1 MSQVISFRLDP
12 DNPREGKALVV
23 LSKRQEQGYRV
34 RHILTEALL
43 SLAEGDQQSEM
54 EQQMA
59 SVLAVLTEIR
69 AILEQLQQRGV
80 VEPVK
85 RDQNTEEQVSEAFIV
100 SVKSAAKP
108 GIRLHN

>member
-12 DNPREGKALVV
+12 NNPREGKALTV
-23 LSKRQEQGYRV
+23 LGERQEQGYRV

-43 SLAEGDQQSEM
+43 MLAEGDQQSEW

-69 AILEQLQQRGV
+69 AKLEKLQQRGV
-80 VEPVK
+80 VEPSN
-85 RDQNTEEQVSEAFIV
+85 REQKSDEKVSEAFIH

>member
-12 DNPREGKALVV
+12 DKPREGRALEA
-23 LSKRQEQGYRV
+23 LRERQEQGYRA

-43 SLAEGDQQSEM
+43 RLAEGDQRSEVELHM
-54 EQQMA
+54 VEL
-59 SVLAVLTEIR
+59 LAALNEIR
-69 AILEQLQQRGV
+69 DKLQQIQQRGV

-85 RDQNTEEQVSEAFIV
+85 REQNTEEQVSEAFIL

-108 GIRLHN
+108 GVRLHN

>member
-12 DNPREGKALVV
+12 DNPREGRALAV
-23 LSKRQEQGYRV
+23 LGERQEQGYRV
-34 RHILTEALL
+34 RNILTEALL
-43 SLAEGDQQSEM
+43 GLAEGGQQSEM

-59 SVLAVLTEIR
+59 SVLAVLTEIH
-69 AILEQLQQRGV
+69 AKLEQLQQRGG
-80 VEPVK
+80 VETGE
-85 RDQNTEEQVSEAFIV
+85 RDQKSEEQVSEAFIL

>member
-12 DNPREGKALVV
+12 NNPREGKALAV
-23 LSKRQEQGYRV
+23 LGERQEQGYRV

-43 SLAEGDQQSEM
+43 RLAEEDQQSEM

-59 SVLAVLTEIR
+59 SILVALNETR
-69 AILEQLQQRGV
+69 TRLEQLQQRGV
-80 VEPVK
+80 VEQVK
-85 RDQNTEEQVSEAFIV
+85 HEKNIEEQVSEAFIH